1 MKSIIKS
8 IVCLAVILGSVFS
21 TVPCWSQN
29 QNTIKNAVIPGF
41 NPDPSICK
49 AGDTYY
55 VTTSSFQF
63 WPGLPIYESKDLKNW
78 KLIDYVLKE
87 TRQADL
93 FRICNSGG
101 IWAPD
106 LTYNEK
112 EKLFYIVY
120 TIASG
125 EGMLHETDNYVAT
138 SKSIHGPWSDPV
150 YLNSRGND
158 PSMFH
163 DDNGKHW
170 FVCSDMVYEPGKASH
185 QGMFMQEYDPK
196 QKKLVGP
203 HKNIF
208 KGTDLGFFEGS
219 KMFKRGD
226 WYYLVAAEG
235 GTNYGHAMTMARS
248 KDIWGPYEVHPDN
261 PVLTARDAY
270 SMIKRAGHGDIQ
282 DISKD
287 EAVVFYLAGR
297 PVERNKTLYSTLGRE
312 SFIAN
317 AAWRNDGWLY
327 LDNKAPQNEVP
338 MLIKEKEHVSVGYN
352 DEFNDK
358 LSLHWNSLRV
368 PIEAELIDLKSKPG
382 SLLLKGT
389 ASNIYSFDYPSLLV
403 QRVKH
408 HQYKISTKLSFDPK
422 EIQQRAGLVVY
433 YDTRRWFFFNKKF
446 DPVLGPCLAINSL
459 YDKTQLI
466 PLDVEGDVELE
477 IQCDGYDFHFY
488 YRDKNQ
494 KMVKVGTRDAL
505 WLSDEGLKERGPSNY
520 NFTGTMMGIAV
531 WDHTTYAPRA
541 AFDYFHYEP
550 NESWPAFVKNKE
562 FFGPQEPTKNL
573 KLYEKHFKKS
583 D

>member
-1 MKSIIKS
+1 MRTIIKS
-8 IVCLAVILGSVFS
+8 IVCAVFIWSSVLS
-21 TVPCWSQN
+21 CWSQN
-29 QNTIKNAVIPGF
+29 DKEIKNAVIPGF

-78 KLIDYVLKE
+78 KLIDYVLKD

-106 LTYNEK
+106 LTWNEQ

-120 TIASG
+120 TIAGG
-125 EGMLHETDNYVAT
+125 EGMFHETHNYVAT
-138 SKSIHGPWSDPV
+138 SESIHGPWSDPV

-158 PSMFH
+158 PAMFH
-163 DDNGKHW
+163 DEDGRHW
-170 FVCSDMVYEPGKASH
+170 YVCSDFEFEPGFATH
-185 QGMFMQEYDPK
+185 HGMLLQEYDPK

-203 HKNIF
+203 SRNIF
-208 KGTDLGFFEGS
+208 KGTNLGFMEGS

-226 WYYLVAAEG
+226 WFYIVAAEG

-261 PVLTARDAY
+261 PILTARGVH

-297 PVERNKTLYSTLGRE
+297 PVEKNEELFSTLGRE
-312 SFIAN
+312 TFIAN
-317 AAWRNDGWLY
+317 AKWHKDGWLY
-327 LDNKAPQNEVP
+327 LNNKAPQNEEP
-338 MLIKEKEHVSVGYN
+338 MLLKEKETAPIIGS
-352 DEFNDK
+352 DEFDGK
-358 LSLHWNSLRV
+358 LSINWNSLRV
-368 PIEAELIDLKSKPG
+368 PIKPELIDLNSKPG
-382 SLLLKGT
+382 SLILKGT
-389 ASNIYSFDYPSLLV
+389 PSYIHSMDYPSILV

-408 HQYKISTKLSFDPK
+408 HQFKISTQLLFEP
-422 EIQQRAGLVVY
+422 EAIQQEAGLVVY
-433 YDTRRWFFFNKKF
+433 YDSRRWYFFNKTMDKK
-446 DPVLGPCLAINSL
+446 LGQCLSISSL

-466 PLDVEGDVELE
+466 PLNAKGSVELE
-477 IQCDGYDFHFY
+477 IECDGYDFHFY
-488 YRDKNQ
+488 YVDENQ
-494 KMVKVGTRDAL
+494 NRKKVGSRNAL
-505 WLSDEGLKERGPSNY
+505 WLSDEGLKEIGPSEY

-531 WDHTTYAPRA
+531 WDHTNYAPSA
-541 AFDYFHYEP
+541 EFEYFHYEGK
-550 NESWPAFVKNKE
+550 ESWPAFVKNKD
-562 FFGPQEPTKNL
+562 FFGPTKPSENL
-573 KLYEKHFKKS
+573 KNIELYYEGHREK
-583 D
+583 

>member
-1 MKSIIKS
+1 MKTIIKCM
-8 IVCLAVILGSVFS
+8 IIFTIILCS
-21 TVPCWSQN
+21 TLNCWSQDEN
-29 QNTIKNAVIPGF
+29 LIKNAVIPGF

-55 VTTSSFQF
+55 VTSSSFQF

-120 TIASG
+120 TVAG
-125 EGMLHETDNYVAT
+125 GQLWMHETPNYVAT

-158 PSMFH
+158 PAMFH
-163 DDNGKHW
+163 DDNGRHW
-170 FVCSDMVYEPGKASH
+170 YVCSDMVYKPGEPPH

-203 HKNIF
+203 HKRIF
-208 KGTDLGFFEGS
+208 GGTDLGFFEGS

-235 GTNYGHAMTMARS
+235 GTQYGHAMTMARS

-261 PVLTARDAY
+261 PVLTARDEY

-282 DISKD
+282 DVSKD
-287 EAVVFYLAGR
+287 EAVVIYLAGR
-297 PVERNKTLYSTLGRE
+297 PVERNEKLYSTLGRE
-312 SFIAN
+312 TFIAN
-317 AAWRNDGWLY
+317 AKWRKDGWLY
-327 LDNKAPQNEVP
+327 LDSKAPQNEVP
-338 MLIKEKEHVSVGYN
+338 MLLKERETVSIPAS
-352 DEFNDK
+352 DEFDGE
-358 LSLHWNSLRV
+358 LSINWNSVRV
-368 PIEAELIDLKSKPG
+368 PIKEELIDLKSKPG

-389 ASNIYSFDYPSLLV
+389 PSYIHSYDYPSILL
-403 QRVKH
+403 QRVQH

-422 EIQQRAGLVVY
+422 EIQQRAGLLVY
-433 YDTRRWFFFNKKF
+433 YDTRRWYFFNKKF
-446 DPVLGPCLAINSL
+446 DSELGPCIAISSL
-459 YDKTQLI
+459 YDKTELI
-466 PLDVEGDVELE
+466 PLNVKGDVELE
-477 IQCDGYDFHFY
+477 IECDGYDFHFY
-488 YRDKNQ
+488 YRDEHKNR
-494 KMVKVGTRDAL
+494 KKVGSRNAL
-505 WLSDEGLKERGPSNY
+505 WLSDEGLKEKGILEY

-531 WDHTTYAPRA
+531 WDHTTYAPSA
-541 AFDYFHYEP
+541 AFEYFHYEP
-550 NESWPAFVKNKE
+550 KESWPAFVKNKE
-562 FFGPQEPTKNL
+562 FFDPSKPS
-573 KLYEKHFKKS
+573 HDWKKYQKK
-583 D
+583 

>member
-1 MKSIIKS
+1 MNTIIKCMIS
-8 IVCLAVILGSVFS
+8 FVIILGSTLS
-21 TVPCWSQN
+21 CWSQN
-29 QNTIKNAVIPGF
+29 DKEIKNAVIPGF

-49 AGDTYY
+49 ARDTYY

-87 TRQADL
+87 RRQADL

-120 TIASG
+120 TIAGG

-158 PSMFH
+158 PAMFH
-163 DDNGKHW
+163 DDNGRHW
-170 FVCSDMVYEPGKASH
+170 YVCSDMVHEPGTASH
-185 QGMFMQEYDPK
+185 QGMFMQEYDATA
-196 QKKLVGP
+196 KKLIGP

-261 PVLTARDAY
+261 PVLTARDEY

-297 PVERNKTLYSTLGRE
+297 PVEKNKILYSTLGRE
-312 SFIAN
+312 TFIAN
-317 AAWRNDGWLY
+317 AKWHKDGWLY
-327 LDNKAPQNEVP
+327 LDSKAPQNEVP
-338 MLIKEKEHVSVGYN
+338 MLLDEQKEDLTVSYN

-358 LSLHWNSLRV
+358 LSLNWNSVRV
-368 PIEAELIDLKSKPG
+368 PIEEELIDLKSKPG

-389 ASNIYSFDYPSLLV
+389 ASYIHSYDYPSILL
-403 QRVKH
+403 QRVQH
-408 HQYKISTKLSFDPK
+408 HQYKIGTKFSFDSK
-422 EIQQRAGLVVY
+422 EIMQRAGLLVY
-433 YDTRRWFFFNKKF
+433 YDTRRWYFFNKTF
-446 DPVLGPCLAINSL
+446 DPELGQCLAINSL

-466 PLDVEGDVELE
+466 PLNLKGDVELE
-477 IQCDGYDFHFY
+477 IECDGYDFHFY
-488 YRDKNQ
+488 YLDEHKNR
-494 KMVKVGTRDAL
+494 KKVGSRNAL
-505 WLSDEGLKERGPSNY
+505 WLTDEGLKEKGPMEY

-531 WDHTTYAPRA
+531 WDHTTFAPRA

-550 NESWPAFVKNKE
+550 KESWPSFVKNKE
-562 FFGPQEPTKNL
+562 FFGPQKPTENL
-573 KLYEKHFKKS
+573 KLYEKHSQK
-583 D
+583 